1 MPGPGWSSQL
11 QVTVG
16 SVVLTP
22 ITSFSTTFLTS
33 ITPIHSIEADN
44 VGVIQKPR
52 TMNFTMKVPAVRGT
66 KGQMSQNVAT
76 LYKLAIAGTPF
87 DVALAV
93 QSGPDW
99 VFQQLLF
106 RGCYITSASPSDV
119 TVGTTSGVL
128 DTTPVATFTGIVTDF
143 VAYADITT
151 P

>member
-1 MPGPGWSSQL
+1 MPGWNSQL
-11 QVTVG
+11 VVQVD
-16 SVVLTP
+16 SVTLTP
-22 ITSFSTTFLTS
+22 IQSFSTQFQTS
-33 ITPIHSIEADN
+33 ITPIHSIESDN

-52 TMNFTMKVPAVRGT
+52 TMTFSMKVTAVRGT

-76 LYKLAIAGTPF
+76 LYKMAIAGTPF

-106 RGCYITSASPSDV
+106 RSCYITSANPSDV
-119 TVGTTSGVL
+119 TVGTTPGVI
-128 DTTPVATFTGIVTDF
+128 DTAPTASFSGIVTDF
-143 VAYADITT
+143 VADKDITT